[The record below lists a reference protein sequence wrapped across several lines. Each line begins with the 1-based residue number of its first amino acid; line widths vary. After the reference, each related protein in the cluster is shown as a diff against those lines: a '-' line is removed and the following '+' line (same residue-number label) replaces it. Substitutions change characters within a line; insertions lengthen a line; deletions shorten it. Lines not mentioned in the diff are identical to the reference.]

1 MNDIIIKNK
10 KIRGPTHLRQLGYVR
25 EYKIC
30 DTCYIVRPL
39 RSTHCGIC
47 DNCINRFDH
56 HCPWI
61 GTCVGKRNYP
71 YFFIFLC
78 LLNIFQIITG
88 ILCILHIIYKAKDDF
103 DDDKFKIN
111 YDKKKLNAAVVGDVD
126 RYAEFVVCDGK
137 ESTEDVRTDKDKEN
151 VRAPHSLCLS
161 LLYGMRFSGN
171 SP

>member
-56 HCPWI
+56 HWLEKEI
-61 GTCVGKRNYP
+61 IRIFS
-71 YFFIFLC
+71 FF
-78 LLNIFQIITG
+78 
-88 ILCILHIIYKAKDDF
+88 
-103 DDDKFKIN
+103 
-111 YDKKKLNAAVVGDVD
+111 
-126 RYAEFVVCDGK
+126 YA
-137 ESTEDVRTDKDKEN
+137 
-151 VRAPHSLCLS
+151 
-161 LLYGMRFSGN
+161 Y
-171 SP
+171 

>member
-56 HCPWI
+56 H
-61 GTCVGKRNYP
+61 
-71 YFFIFLC
+71 
-78 LLNIFQIITG
+78 
-88 ILCILHIIYKAKDDF
+88 
-103 DDDKFKIN
+103 
-111 YDKKKLNAAVVGDVD
+111 
-126 RYAEFVVCDGK
+126 
-137 ESTEDVRTDKDKEN
+137 
-151 VRAPHSLCLS
+151 
-161 LLYGMRFSGN
+161 
-171 SP
+171 